1 MYSAKK
7 ANNTPIKIESSRKMM
22 NQSHLL
28 DHLYGASAP
37 VAYQSTRKK
46 VDEGQRITQRSAM
59 AEPHSSI
66 TSFYK
71 SVKGV
76 KRQALPTPANK
87 SPAPVPPKVARRS
100 RAASSVRSL
109 SISPTPSNSSI
120 IKKRHSLDQGTRYDT
135 SLGLLTKKFIDLLE
149 TSPDGVVD
157 LNIASAMLNVQK
169 RRIYDITNVL
179 EGIGVL
185 EKKSKN
191 NIQWKREVAGGANLS
206 QLQDLTD
213 ERMIL
218 QEKENSLNSMLD
230 QLTAQIARES
240 SSAASYITCND
251 LNNLEQYK
259 DQLVIVVRAPP
270 EAKMILSDDDPPRQ
284 INFTTD
290 KGEIDVFFLPESE
303 SGTKM
308 VSAYYL
314 FT

>member
-7 ANNTPIKIESSRKMM
+7 ANNIPTKIESSRKMM

-37 VAYQSTRKK
+37 VVFQQTRKK
-46 VDEGQRITQRSAM
+46 GDEGLRSTQSSSMGEPPAAIT
-59 AEPHSSI
+59 
-66 TSFYK
+66 TFYK
-71 SVKGV
+71 SVKCV
-76 KRQALPTPANK
+76 KRQLPTNK
-87 SPAPVPPKVARRS
+87 SPAPGPTKVARRS

-157 LNIASAMLNVQK
+157 LNIASTKLNVQK

-191 NIQWKREVAGGANLS
+191 NIQWKREVAGGANLC

-240 SSAASYITCND
+240 LNRTSYITCND

-270 EAKMILSDDDPPRQ
+270 EAKMILSDDKPPRQ
-284 INFTTD
+284 INFSTD
-290 KGEIDVFFLPESE
+290 KDEIDVFFLPESE

-308 VSAYYL
+308 VSFLKIL
-314 FT
+314 F